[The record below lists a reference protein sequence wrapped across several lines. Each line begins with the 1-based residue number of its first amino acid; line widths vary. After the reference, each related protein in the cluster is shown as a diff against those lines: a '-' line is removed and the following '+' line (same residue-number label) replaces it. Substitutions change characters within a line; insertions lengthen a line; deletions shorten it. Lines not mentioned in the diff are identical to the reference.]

1 MLGELSHVAVI
12 VCHDQLHHRGDG
24 ENIIVQ
30 DVTPMATHNAEIAE
44 IEDAIGCIR
53 RSCPILASSLP

>member
-30 DVTPMATHNAEIAE
+30 DVTPWLEVQLV
-44 IEDAIGCIR
+44 
-53 RSCPILASSLP
+53 PIK

>member
-1 MLGELSHVAVI
+1 MKEARHRAEIPMLGELSHVAVI

-30 DVTPMATHNAEIAE
+30 DVTPWLEVQLV
-44 IEDAIGCIR
+44 
-53 RSCPILASSLP
+53 PIK